1 MIHSQITV
9 PLFGKVNADLL
20 IDFTAGSAMGFVPFL
35 QICQPMPLNI
45 SLNLKEELLKAQ
57 TPNITTY
64 LGPLS
69 TLWDSSTPSWKFS
82 TADIFPINNSNLTAF
97 FSFDSY
103 FDQVS
108 GNVKWVQ
115 SEDLVFKF
123 GDTGFEPTTFTDADF
138 TLSGCNTS

>member
-69 TLWDSSTPSWKFS
+69 TLWDSSTPSWKLGES
-82 TADIFPINNSNLTAF
+82 HLRQTILKIFYKYNYFNKKFLFYKAIAFNNQYL
-97 FSFDSY
+97 
-103 FDQVS
+103 
-108 GNVKWVQ
+108 Q
-115 SEDLVFKF
+115 SQLHLVY
-123 GDTGFEPTTFTDADF
+123 
-138 TLSGCNTS
+138 